1 MTGRKTKILIADGN
15 ARNYPI
21 FERGLKNFDL
31 TFAQNGA
38 DSVKLLKEKD
48 FNLLIINN
56 SLSEMPAGGS
66 VTDGGLEL
74 LRETQRLSGNTL
86 PVILVINEGEEKA
99 AIAARK
105 AGASDTLS
113 HLELESRILPM
124 TVMRA
129 LEHKK
134 WEKLYLNLSENQVSS
149 YLKDPLT
156 QIYNKYYFNTR
167 LKEEMSRSERYD
179 FPLTMALFHID
190 QYPEMRKKYGK
201 QTTDQLMKELGQYLV
216 LGFRSSDLLARLDE
230 DQFVLLQPH
239 TTLDEARLAWERLF
253 NNLADHSFTVDGKN
267 FRITL
272 HVAMTA
278 LNKQIEEIDALIQKM
293 EKYIDQNGD
302 DARHLLLYA
311 PEA

>member
-1 MTGRKTKILIADGN
+1 
-15 ARNYPI
+15 
-21 FERGLKNFDL
+21 
-31 TFAQNGA
+31 
-38 DSVKLLKEKD
+38 
-48 FNLLIINN
+48 
-56 SLSEMPAGGS
+56 
-66 VTDGGLEL
+66 
-74 LRETQRLSGNTL
+74 
-86 PVILVINEGEEKA
+86 
-99 AIAARK
+99 
-105 AGASDTLS
+105 
-113 HLELESRILPM
+113 
-124 TVMRA
+124 
-129 LEHKK
+129 
-134 WEKLYLNLSENQVSS
+134 
-149 YLKDPLT
+149 
-156 QIYNKYYFNTR
+156 
-167 LKEEMSRSERYD
+167 
-179 FPLTMALFHID
+179 MAFFHID

-293 EKYIDQNGD
+293 EKYIDKNGD